1 MFTAQVFTLYPEY
14 FPGPFKNGLYGK
26 AIEKKIWDLRTV
38 NIRDYAI
45 DKHKTVD
52 DTPYGGG
59 SGMLIKPDVLAKSL
73 DKNING
79 DEKIVYLSPKGKVF
93 NQKIAKELSLENK
106 VNIICGHFE
115 GIDQRVLE
123 NRKIDEISL
132 GDFVLSGG
140 ETATYVFLDAI
151 LRLIPGVLGNE
162 KSTSEES
169 FENGL
174 LEYPQYTKPQI
185 WEEKSV
191 PNVLLSG
198 DHAKIKDWRLS
209 QSEAITRDRRP
220 DLWQKYNK
228 KTNLINLQM
237 KTIEEINQANVK
249 KIAAE
254 KKLPNFFPGDIVK
267 IGVRITEGKRDRIQY
282 FEGVCI
288 AKKNRDLNS
297 SFTVR
302 KISFGE
308 GVERT
313 FALYSPIVDSIKVI
327 RSGKVRRAKLYY
339 LRDRTGKSARI
350 AEKIKKKIGID
361 VDVKTEQPTAQNV
374 TKTEESNITEETKVE
389 KGSVEKKDTSEK
401 KNEKETLKDK
411 K

>member
-1 MFTAQVFTLYPEY
+1 
-14 FPGPFKNGLYGK
+14 
-26 AIEKKIWDLRTV
+26 
-38 NIRDYAI
+38 
-45 DKHKTVD
+45 
-52 DTPYGGG
+52 
-59 SGMLIKPDVLAKSL
+59 
-73 DKNING
+73 
-79 DEKIVYLSPKGKVF
+79 
-93 NQKIAKELSLENK
+93 
-106 VNIICGHFE
+106 
-115 GIDQRVLE
+115 
-123 NRKIDEISL
+123 
-132 GDFVLSGG
+132 
-140 ETATYVFLDAI
+140 
-151 LRLIPGVLGNE
+151 
-162 KSTSEES
+162 
-169 FENGL
+169 
-174 LEYPQYTKPQI
+174 
-185 WEEKSV
+185 
-191 PNVLLSG
+191 
-198 DHAKIKDWRLS
+198 
-209 QSEAITRDRRP
+209 
-220 DLWQKYNK
+220 
-228 KTNLINLQM
+228 M

-267 IGVRITEGKRDRIQY
+267 IGVRITEGKRDRSQY

-288 AKKNRDLNS
+288 AKKNREVNS

-389 KGSVEKKDTSEK
+389 KESVEKKDTSEK